1 MKRRREVLVLILLIA
16 ALALYLL
23 FRDRDGTRYELPVPP
38 KMETGKITAL
48 AISRGGEKG
57 FELVRKDDGWVL
69 LPGDYPADWHK
80 VEVLLAEIAKFDLT
94 AMVSESK
101 NYEPYDLTG
110 DKRIRVAVR
119 EGDREAFRFD
129 LGKAASTYRH
139 TFVRVGEDPRV
150 YHARGNLRSQFD
162 RSAADLRDKG
172 VLSFNRDEI
181 TEIAFT
187 AGGKTVRWHREE
199 APAGEGAAP
208 SGEAKKEGEKKK
220 IRWVSDTGA
229 DAAGDAAARLLESL
243 SSLACDG
250 YLEGRKKEEFG
261 ESPYAIR
268 LRGREEYALFLY
280 PGSGEG
286 EERVSAVSS
295 GSPYPFFLERGR
307 VDNLKKTLEALEG
320 GKP

>member
-1 MKRRREVLVLILLIA
+1 MKRKREVLVLILLIA

-38 KMETGKITAL
+38 KMEAGKITAL

-57 FELVRKDDGWVL
+57 FELVRNGDGWVL
-69 LPGDYPADWHK
+69 LPGDYPADRHK

-94 AMVSESK
+94 ALVSESK
-101 NYEPYDLTG
+101 NYEPYDLAG
-110 DKRIRVAVR
+110 DKKIRVAVR
-119 EGDREAFRFD
+119 EGDREVFRFD

-139 TFVRVGEDPRV
+139 TFVRVGEDPGV
-150 YHARGNLRSQFD
+150 YHARGNLRAQFD

-199 APAGEGAAP
+199 VPAGEG
-208 SGEAKKEGEKKK
+208 
-220 IRWVSDTGA
+220 
-229 DAAGDAAARLLESL
+229 AAARLLESL

-250 YLEGRKKEEFG
+250 YLEGRKKEDLG
-261 ESPYAIR
+261 EPRYAIR
-268 LRGREEYALFLY
+268 LKGREEYALFLY

-286 EERVSAVSS
+286 EERVFAVSS

-307 VDNLKKTLEALEG
+307 ADNLKKTLEALEG

>member
-1 MKRRREVLVLILLIA
+1 MKRKREVLVLILLIA

-23 FRDRDGTRYELPVPP
+23 FRDRGGTRYELPVPP

-57 FELVRKDDGWVL
+57 FELVRNGDGWVL
-69 LPGDYPADWHK
+69 LPGDYPADRLK
-80 VEVLLAEIAKFDLT
+80 VEVLLAEIVKLDLT
-94 AMVSESK
+94 ALVSESK

-110 DKRIRVAVR
+110 DKRIRIAVR

-139 TFVRVGEDPRV
+139 TFVRVGEDPGV
-150 YHARGNLRSQFD
+150 YHARGNLRARFD
-162 RSAADLRDKG
+162 RSAADLRDKE

-199 APAGEGAAP
+199 APAGEGAA
-208 SGEAKKEGEKKK
+208 
-220 IRWVSDTGA
+220 
-229 DAAGDAAARLLESL
+229 ARLLESL

-250 YLEGRKKEEFG
+250 YLEGRKKEDLG
-261 ESPYAIR
+261 EPPYGIR
-268 LRGREEYALFLY
+268 LKGREEYALFLY

-286 EERVSAVSS
+286 EERVFAVSS

-307 VDNLKKTLEALEG
+307 ADNLKKTLEALEG
-320 GKP
+320 GRP

>member
-1 MKRRREVLVLILLIA
+1 MKRNREIVVLVLLIA

-23 FRDRDGTRYELPVPP
+23 FRDRDGTRYELPVLP
-38 KMETGKITAL
+38 KIEAGKVTAV
-48 AISRGGEKG
+48 AISRGGETG
-57 FELVRKDDGWVL
+57 FELVRKGDGWVL
-69 LPGDYPADWHK
+69 LPGDYPADRHK
-80 VEVLLAEIAKFDLT
+80 VEVFLEEIAKFDLT
-94 AMVSESK
+94 ALVSESK
-101 NYEPYDLTG
+101 NYEPYDLTA

-119 EGDREAFRFD
+119 EGDREMFRFD

-150 YHARGNLRSQFD
+150 YHVRGNLRSQFD

-181 TEIAFT
+181 TEIAFVS
-187 AGGKTVRWHREE
+187 GGKTFRWKREDV
-199 APAGEGAAP
+199 PAGEGAAP

-229 DAAGDAAARLLESL
+229 EADGDTAARLLESL

-250 YLEGRKKEEFG
+250 YLEGKKKEDFG
-261 ESPYAIR
+261 EPLYAIR
-268 LRGREEYALFLY
+268 LKGRGEYALFLY

-286 EERVSAVSS
+286 KERFSAVSS
-295 GSPYPFFLERGR
+295 GSPYPFFLEGYRAET
-307 VDNLKKTLEALEG
+307 LKKTLEALEG
-320 GKP
+320 VKP